1 MLARAV
7 GGQIKERTVA
17 FGEGKQLT
25 PGDAPE
31 LQCAICGWT
40 GMKAQVG
47 EDKDCPNCHANSLTW
62 IKAPEEVMTV
72 GVDHASPGGDRTAE
86 TEVPARRDDVKGEA
100 PEAESEETGSTAS
113 AALEGSTG
121 GWKNS
126 PRARGL
132 DCGPARNKRR

>member
-72 GVDHASPGGDRTAE
+72 GVDHASPGGDRTVE
-86 TEVPARRDDVKGEA
+86 TEVAARRDDVKGEA
-100 PEAESEETGSTAS
+100 PEAESEETGLTARTD
-113 AALEGSTG
+113 LEGSTG
-121 GWKNS
+121 GLKHS
-126 PRARGL
+126 SRARVL
-132 DCGPARNKRR
+132 DCAPSHDIS